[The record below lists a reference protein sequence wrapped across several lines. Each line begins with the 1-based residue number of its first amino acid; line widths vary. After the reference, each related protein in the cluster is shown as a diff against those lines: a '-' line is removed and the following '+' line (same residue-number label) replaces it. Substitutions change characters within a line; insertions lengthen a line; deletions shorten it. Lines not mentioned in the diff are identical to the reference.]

1 MNTVA
6 KYLRISSED
15 LWKTAETESVSIVNQ
30 RHLLD
35 NYLDTHSE
43 FEGWNRIELCDDGW
57 TGTNFERPGMKEL
70 LEMVRKGSVQCII
83 VKDFSRFGRNYLTV
97 GDYISRVFPFMGVRF
112 ISLGDCYDSSRPS
125 DLDSLSVS
133 FSTIIYDL
141 YSKELSGKVKMAR
154 DRLAENGDF
163 LAPAAPF
170 GYKKDPERGKH
181 LIVDP
186 DAAETVKVIFN
197 MAGAGKSS
205 AEIARHLNDVGAFT
219 PMRYKRNTGCTW
231 LPWPC
236 ISEDNFW
243 TATAVT
249 KILRDERYVGRN
261 IYGKRRRDIVGSTHT
276 VKASRDKWIV
286 TENMHEPII
295 SMDQFNEAQGKLRE
309 YREGTFTKASAP
321 LAKKVYCGCCG
332 RAMIRTRAKIKYYS
346 CGTPRYTSEY
356 GCSDERIPEDDILE
370 SVLATI
376 RTYARLA
383 VDLDKILI
391 QQKERMQFDR
401 KHLQRKLMVVQS
413 KKEQT
418 ERRLQDMYEIFFE
431 GNIGKDEYVSRKQ
444 ALSGQLTQLAEE
456 IDALEAALSK
466 EQDSDA
472 SSIISKYKS
481 YIGIDDLTQDNLRD
495 ILDRVTIYPDGVFQ
509 IRLNFCDELEK
520 IAENFKLSRPSA

>member
-15 LWKTAETESVSIVNQ
+15 LTKTAETESVSIVNQ

-35 NYLDTHSE
+35 HYLDTHSE
-43 FEGWNRIELCDDGW
+43 FEGWDRIELCDDGW

-70 LEMVRKGSVQCII
+70 LELVKKGCVQCII

-125 DLDSLSVS
+125 DIDSLSVS

-141 YSKELSGKVKMAR
+141 YSKELSGKVKSAR

-170 GYKKDPERGKH
+170 GYAKDPDNAKH

-186 DAAETVKVIFN
+186 EAAETVRTIFN
-197 MAGAGKSS
+197 MVCDGQSIT
-205 AEIARHLNDVGAFT
+205 EIARRLNREGALT
-219 PMRYKRNTGCTW
+219 PMQYKRSIGCKW

-243 TATAVT
+243 TAGNVT
-249 KILRDERYVGRN
+249 KIVRDARYTGCT

-286 TENMHEPII
+286 AEDMHEAII
-295 SMDQFNEAQGKLRE
+295 SRKQFDEAQSKLRE
-309 YREGTFTKASAP
+309 FREGPVTTATAP
-321 LAKKVYCGCCG
+321 LARKVYCGCCS
-332 RAMIRTRAKIKYYS
+332 RAMKRSNTKARYYS
-346 CGTPRYTSEY
+346 CETPRFTDEY
-356 GCSDERIPEDDILE
+356 ECSDEHIPEEDIMDAILTT
-370 SVLATI
+370 LRA
-376 RTYARLA
+376 YARLA
-383 VDLDKILI
+383 VDLDQILL
-391 QQKERMQFDR
+391 QQQEQTRLDR
-401 KHLQRKLMVVQS
+401 KQLQRKLMVLQS

-418 ERRLQDMYEIFFE
+418 ERRLQDMYEVFFE
-431 GNIGKDEYVSRKQ
+431 GSIGKDEYVSRKQ
-444 ALSGQLTQLAEE
+444 ALSGQLTQIAEE
-456 IDALEAALSK
+456 IDALDAALST
-466 EQDSDA
+466 EQDSKA

-481 YIGIDDLTQDNLRD
+481 YAGIDDLAEANLREL
-495 ILDRVTIYPDGVFQ
+495 LDRVTIYPDGVLRV
-509 IRLNFCDELEK
+509 RLNFCDELES
-520 IAENFKLSRPSA
+520 IAESLKSSCFTA